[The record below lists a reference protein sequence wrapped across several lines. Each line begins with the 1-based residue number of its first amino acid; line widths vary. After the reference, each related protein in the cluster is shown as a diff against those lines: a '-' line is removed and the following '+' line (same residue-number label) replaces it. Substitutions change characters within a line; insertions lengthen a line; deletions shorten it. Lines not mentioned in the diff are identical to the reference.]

1 MPSKTNASR
10 RFKRT
15 EWQPG
20 MLSSVL
26 SNLVDVLQATDVHVR
41 FNGMQTEQTAPATDD
56 GPDAVHDVTSLPVGQ
71 RVLIAQYSRERGD
84 SADVSNV
91 DILTVDMLSVNVVSV
106 IFDATTPE
114 YQISV
119 QAGNSDMAGAALALL
134 KERLSLHEIP

>member
-1 MPSKTNASR
+1 MQ
-10 RFKRT
+10 T
-15 EWQPG
+15 E
-20 MLSSVL
+20 
-26 SNLVDVLQATDVHVR
+26 
-41 FNGMQTEQTAPATDD
+41 QTEQTAPATDD